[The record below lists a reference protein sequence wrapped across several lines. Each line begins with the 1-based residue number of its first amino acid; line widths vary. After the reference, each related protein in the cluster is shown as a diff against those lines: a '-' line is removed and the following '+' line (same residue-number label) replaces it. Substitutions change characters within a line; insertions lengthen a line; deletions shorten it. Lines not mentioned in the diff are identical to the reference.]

1 MLEVHHSICIYV
13 QASNLFNTK
22 ILYFYYYF
30 TVFRSVELSVRTH
43 TQVHIF
49 IEHIHTLWKIR
60 FILFFRIFIYIYKI
74 VSARDQH
81 AAVYNA
87 FRKPYKIC
95 YGYYHFMLCM
105 YAKKRLTWKKKMRS
119 ILYIYYGTTR
129 YMRWGVYKFYLL
141 NRFVLSAQFINMY
154 MYCICYAVQ
163 NKINGTR
170 IKFYSHIS
178 ELIDSTIYAWIF
190 NVSYMYNKLLI

>member
-1 MLEVHHSICIYV
+1 MVYMLVNLNKKYSPHPLKGDFSLDRRLPLLRAYTKWNSKSMRPQPFIYYFITKPFDNFQCSRYTTVYAMHYV

-22 ILYFYYYF
+22 IFYFYYYF

-81 AAVYNA
+81 AAV
-87 FRKPYKIC
+87 
-95 YGYYHFMLCM
+95 
-105 YAKKRLTWKKKMRS
+105 
-119 ILYIYYGTTR
+119 
-129 YMRWGVYKFYLL
+129 
-141 NRFVLSAQFINMY
+141 
-154 MYCICYAVQ
+154 
-163 NKINGTR
+163 
-170 IKFYSHIS
+170 
-178 ELIDSTIYAWIF
+178 
-190 NVSYMYNKLLI
+190 